1 MVTFIGS
8 TVSLVIQ
15 IVVLALLIGAI
26 MLKSQKKFRQHGITM
41 LSAVVLHI
49 ISIFVVMI
57 PSFTAFFGAS
67 GLIDYADVFV
77 VLTLVHVAAGVTD
90 ALLGVWL
97 VSSWHLQTN
106 MQTCFKKKRF
116 MDVTLVL
123 WLLAIILG
131 IVLYLK
137 ISAVI

>member
-15 IVVLALLIGAI
+15 IVVLALLIGAV
-26 MLKSQKKFRQHGITM
+26 MLKSQKKFRQHGITI

-49 ISIFVVMI
+49 ISIFAVMI
-57 PSFTAFFGAS
+57 PSYQAFFGAS

-77 VLTLVHVAAGVTD
+77 VLTLTHVAAGFMA

-106 MQTCFKKKRF
+106 MQTCFKKKRI
-116 MDVTLVL
+116 MDITLVL
-123 WLLAIILG
+123 WLLAIIIG
-131 IVLYLK
+131 MVLYLK
-137 ISAVI
+137 IIAVI

>member
-1 MVTFIGS
+1 MVAFFGS

-15 IVVLALLIGAI
+15 IVVLGLLIGAI
-26 MLKSQKKFRQHGITM
+26 MLKSQKKFRQHGITV

-49 ISIFVVMI
+49 VSVLAVMI

-67 GLIDYADVFV
+67 VLIDYTDVYV
-77 VLTLVHVAAGVTD
+77 ILTLIHAAAGVTV

-97 VSSWHLQTN
+97 VSSWHLQIN

-116 MDVTLVL
+116 MDVTLIL
-123 WLLAIILG
+123 WLLAIIIG

-137 ISAVI
+137 IIAVI

>member
-26 MLKSQKKFRQHGITM
+26 VLKSQKKFRQHGITM
-41 LSAVVLHI
+41 LSAVALHI
-49 ISIFVVMI
+49 TSILAVMI
-57 PSFTAFFGAS
+57 PSLAAFFGAPD
-67 GLIDYADVFV
+67 LISYADVFV
-77 VLTLVHVAAGVTD
+77 IFTLIHVAAGVTA

-97 VSSWHLQTN
+97 VSAWHLQTN
-106 MQTCFKKKRF
+106 MQTCFKKKRL
-116 MDVTLVL
+116 MDATLVL

-137 ISAVI
+137 IIAVI